1 MSNVLPN
8 DVVLGVATSAHQVE
22 GGDTHTD
29 WWEFERSPGRVIKN
43 QQVSGRAVDFWTRFS
58 DDIACM
64 REHGIES
71 HRMSVSWGRIEPEEG
86 RFDES
91 ALEHYAKI
99 VSAHRDAG
107 IRVAV
112 TLLHFALPRWLAAR
126 GGLLAHDAVD
136 KFSAFVHRVARALGG
151 SVWQWHTV
159 NEPVVLAD
167 GAYRRGVW
175 PPAEKSILRFVRAG
189 RALLRLHVAGFRAV
203 REVDAAPAGI
213 VHNFVSVR
221 PRHPGSIDERAAKVA
236 RWCIDDS
243 FAECLATGCLPPPWG
258 RGERMDG
265 LRQSSDMLGV
275 NYYNGLTACL
285 HERAVMQDGNEAD
298 RRTQMEW
305 SVWAPGLL
313 EVLKA
318 AARVGV
324 PLFVTENGIATDD
337 DRWRESFL
345 VDHLSQLAEARRSR
359 LDVRGYAYWS
369 WIDNFE
375 WAEGFAPHFGLVG
388 VDPAT
393 LERRPRASLRSYA
406 RIIRERTLTLG
417 EGAERRGP

>member
-1 MSNVLPN
+1 
-8 DVVLGVATSAHQVE
+8 
-22 GGDTHTD
+22 
-29 WWEFERSPGRVIKN
+29 
-43 QQVSGRAVDFWTRFS
+43 
-58 DDIACM
+58 M
-64 REHGIES
+64 REHRIES

-91 ALEHYAKI
+91 ALDHYAEI

-126 GGLLAHDAVD
+126 GGLLAHDAAD
-136 KFSAFVHRVARALGG
+136 RFYAFVRRVVRKLGG

-175 PPAEKSILRFVRAG
+175 PPAETSIVRFARAG

-221 PRHPGSIDERAAKVA
+221 PRHPATIDERAARVA

-258 RGERMDG
+258 RGERVDG

-285 HERAVMQDGNEAD
+285 HERAVIRDGAEGD
-298 RRTQMEW
+298 RRTQMGW

-313 EVLKA
+313 EVLKS

-337 DRWRESFL
+337 DGWRASFL
-345 VDHLSQLAEARRSR
+345 VAHLSQLAEARQSG
-359 LDVRGYAYWS
+359 LDVRGYAHWS

-406 RIIRERTLTLG
+406 RIIRERTLTVG
-417 EGAERRGP
+417 EDVDLRGP